1 MDKTYIPS
9 AGSKALAAL
18 TKEEENFISYWSV
31 QRLKKT
37 QYLRKLSLGLP
48 LAVLIVSAVMIN
60 FLSGWYGEADKIIR
74 SNSSVII
81 VVLIAI
87 IAIVVFITIFSAR
100 HKWDLN
106 ELRYQELLRR
116 KEEEEMQQLSKK

>member
-1 MDKTYIPS
+1 MGKSSVPS
-9 AGSKALAAL
+9 ARSLKDRMLE
-18 TKEEENFISYWSV
+18 KEEENFINYWSV
-31 QRLKKT
+31 QRLKKN

-48 LAVLIVSAVMIN
+48 LAVLIVSALMIN
-60 FLSGWYGEADKIIR
+60 FLSGWYREADRIIR

-87 IAIVVFITIFSAR
+87 IAIVIFITIFSAR

-106 ELRYQELLRR
+106 ELRYQELLKR
-116 KEEEEMQQLSKK
+116 KEDAEMQQLSNK

>member
-1 MDKTYIPS
+1 MEKSSVPS
-9 AGSKALAAL
+9 ARSLRDITLA
-18 TKEEENFISYWSV
+18 KEEEDFISYWSV

-48 LAVLIVSAVMIN
+48 LAVLIVSALMVN
-60 FLSGWYGEADKIIR
+60 FLSGWYHEADKIIR

-87 IAIVVFITIFSAR
+87 IAIVIFITIFSAR

-106 ELRYQELLRR
+106 ELRYQEL
-116 KEEEEMQQLSKK
+116 